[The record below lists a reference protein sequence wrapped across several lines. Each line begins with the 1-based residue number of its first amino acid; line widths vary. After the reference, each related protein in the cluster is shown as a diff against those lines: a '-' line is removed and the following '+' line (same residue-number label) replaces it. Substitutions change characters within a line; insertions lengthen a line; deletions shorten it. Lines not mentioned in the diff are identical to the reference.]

1 MTLYKKSG
9 KKLFLISLL
18 EMPQKLKKLS
28 LVQDSYKKLKINH
41 SIVSDLNFGF
51 PVIKKKVRIMMKSE
65 VILINKLSEKFSAIL
80 SLQAQT

>member
-18 EMPQKLKKLS
+18 EMLQKLKKLS

-51 PVIKKKVRIMMKSE
+51 PVIKKKVRIMMRSE
-65 VILINKLSEKFSAIL
+65 VILINKLSEKSSAIP
-80 SLQAQT
+80 SPQALT